1 MKQFRVSGLKSEL
14 KRRVLVY
21 CFLVVVVV
29 VVEKILEVPTPAAF
43 LTASKSDSTR
53 DQQESNPTPGV
64 LLYPTK
70 TNKTN

>member
-29 VVEKILEVPTPAAF
+29 VEKILEVTTPAAF